1 MKISINNLGVLK
13 KSTLEL
19 GDLTLICGHNNTGK
33 TYATYALY
41 GFLHTWHR
49 FVKVHVSNKHISE
62 IINKGATQIDL
73 SQHANSANQIL
84 LKGCEEYTK
93 QLSRIFASNSKYF
106 QDTLFHVQLKP
117 DLESVMSVVFERK
130 LRSEKGEFVLFSKPK
145 AERIL
150 QISLLTDIDKIH
162 IPIRIIK
169 DAINEI
175 LFDRYLP
182 HPFIV
187 SSERTGVAIFS
198 KELNFA
204 RNRLLEEMAR
214 ADKEIDPMELLFKSY
229 NDYALPVKMSVDFT
243 RRAEDIIKENSFIA
257 IEHPQILNEFSN
269 IIGGEYIS
277 GSNSSTYFRPKNKRF
292 KFTMGESSSAVRS
305 MLDIGSYL
313 RHMAKPGDL
322 LMVDEPEL
330 NLHPENQR
338 RIARLFVRLIK
349 LGIRVFIT
357 THSDYIIK
365 ELNILIMLNQD
376 KPYLRQIAK
385 REGYRPDEL
394 LDPNHVNVYMAKT
407 DLIKAKSSSKR
418 RSRHMTLVKAKINH
432 EYGINASCFDET
444 IDKMNE
450 IQDAI
455 IWGN

>member
-1 MKISINNLGVLK
+1 
-13 KSTLEL
+13 
-19 GDLTLICGHNNTGK
+19 
-33 TYATYALY
+33 
-41 GFLHTWHR
+41 
-49 FVKVHVSNKHISE
+49 
-62 IINKGATQIDL
+62 
-73 SQHANSANQIL
+73 
-84 LKGCEEYTK
+84 
-93 QLSRIFASNSKYF
+93 
-106 QDTLFHVQLKP
+106 
-117 DLESVMSVVFERK
+117 
-130 LRSEKGEFVLFSKPK
+130 
-145 AERIL
+145 
-150 QISLLTDIDKIH
+150 
-162 IPIRIIK
+162 
-169 DAINEI
+169 
-175 LFDRYLP
+175 
-182 HPFIV
+182 
-187 SSERTGVAIFS
+187 
-198 KELNFA
+198 
-204 RNRLLEEMAR
+204 MAR

-229 NDYALPVKMSVDFT
+229 NDYALPVKMNVDFN

-269 IIGGEYIS
+269 IIGGDYIS
-277 GSNSSTYFRPKNKRF
+277 GSNGSTYFRPKNKSF

-376 KPYLRQIAK
+376 KPYLMQIAK

-394 LDPNHVNVYMAKT
+394 LDPKHVNVYMAKT

-455 IWGN
+455 VWGN